1 MGKPKTHLHVKKAV
15 RNYARFHG
23 RTPRKLGGIEF
34 TMPKSL
40 TYLGD
45 LYSIKYESD
54 KKLAGT
60 HKIRLYEHK
69 TGPGVKIYLHP
80 NGKSL
85 IITGG
90 KFRVTDWMRG

>member
-1 MGKPKTHLHVKKAV
+1 VGRKIEAKSL
-15 RNYARFHG
+15 RNFQKFHG
-23 RTPRKLGGIEF
+23 RRPTKFTSIDF
-34 TMPKSL
+34 TMPRSL

-45 LYSIKYESD
+45 AYAIEYESD
-54 KKLAGT
+54 KKLKGV
-60 HKIRLYEHK
+60 HRRRLYRHK

>member
-1 MGKPKTHLHVKKAV
+1 
-15 RNYARFHG
+15 
-23 RTPRKLGGIEF
+23 
-34 TMPKSL
+34 MPKSV
-40 TYLGD
+40 TYLGTV
-45 LYSIKYESD
+45 YSIKYEST
-54 KKLAGT
+54 KKLYGT
-60 HKIRLYEHK
+60 HHKRLYEHK

>member
-1 MGKPKTHLHVKKAV
+1 MPKNLHLKAAISNFKK
-15 RNYARFHG
+15 FHG
-23 RTPRKLGGIEF
+23 RSPKKLSGFEF
-34 TMPKSL
+34 TMPKSV

-45 LYSIKYESD
+45 VYSIKYEST
-54 KKLAGT
+54 KKLNGV
-60 HKIRLYEHK
+60 HKNRLYEHK
-69 TGPGVKIYLHP
+69 TGRGVKIYLHP

>member
-1 MGKPKTHLHVKKAV
+1 MGKKKSDVKRAIK
-15 RNYARFHG
+15 NFKRFHG
-23 RTPRKLGGIEF
+23 KPPSKLGGFEF
-34 TMPKSL
+34 TMPKSV

-45 LYSIKYESD
+45 VYAIKYEST
-54 KKLAGT
+54 KRLNGV
-60 HKIRLYEHK
+60 HKRRLYEHK